1 MKHFYEYVHN
11 THDGR
16 CFVTL
21 TSQGDTSEHSAST
34 RVLHLTDKTDKL
46 KSQRNCKLEK
56 VCLIVTDIL
65 LTIASF
71 DQLTF
76 YT

>member
-1 MKHFYEYVHN
+1 MILERKWEGVSFKSLFSGLIWEEGVNNIENFYEYVHN

-34 RVLHLTDKTDKL
+34 RVLHLTNKTDM
-46 KSQRNCKLEK
+46 N
-56 VCLIVTDIL
+56 
-65 LTIASF
+65 
-71 DQLTF
+71 
-76 YT
+76 